1 MIKIYNEGYYTVV
14 EVNDD
19 QFDKINKFLLYS
31 LLHPNKDNVKILL
44 GNDIEQE
51 YLSEILD
58 IEPSNLKYADYY
70 KVVKV

>member
-1 MIKIYNEGYYTVV
+1 MIKIYDEGIYTVV
-14 EVNDD
+14 EVNEED
-19 QFDKINKFLLYS
+19 FNKVNTFLLHS
-31 LLHPNKDNVKILL
+31 NKDNVKILL

-70 KVVKV
+70 KVVKL